1 MFFLP
6 IMSHKFMAK
15 LWVHSL
21 AGPAPEG
28 DPLMAPPTA
37 GGEEVA
43 GLPPDEQAL
52 EAAWNLLT
60 NALGGGRRAKV

>member
-1 MFFLP
+1 
-6 IMSHKFMAK
+6 
-15 LWVHSL
+15 
-21 AGPAPEG
+21 
-28 DPLMAPPTA
+28 MAPPTA